1 MGNIVAY
8 RFMKKMKSK
17 SISIENSR
25 ILIMGLTF
33 KENCPDLRNAGI
45 LNVIENLKK
54 KKCILEFYEPLGI
67 FK

>member
-1 MGNIVAY
+1 MGKMVAY

-17 SISIENSR
+17 SILIENSR

-45 LNVIENLKK
+45 FNVIENLKK
-54 KKCILEFYEPLGI
+54 KNVF
-67 FK
+67 